1 MRITSNEKFTVA
13 SSATK
18 DLILSRGEVGDTTT
32 AELYIQTTSSVTFA
46 LTGKVN
52 SAESAT
58 VTIPVIDC
66 STYSVAPSASTA
78 GLYMAM
84 TTGLDSVEA
93 TFAGAGDVTI
103 KTVY

>member
-1 MRITSNEKFTVA
+1 MRITNHEKFTVA

-32 AELYIQTTSSVTFA
+32 AEVYIQTTSSVTFA
-46 LTGKVN
+46 LTGKVGSLS
-52 SAESAT
+52 SAVA
-58 VTIPVIDC
+58 IPVIDC
-66 STYSVAPSASTA
+66 SDYSVKQSASTA

-93 TFAGAGDVTI
+93 SFAGAGDVTI